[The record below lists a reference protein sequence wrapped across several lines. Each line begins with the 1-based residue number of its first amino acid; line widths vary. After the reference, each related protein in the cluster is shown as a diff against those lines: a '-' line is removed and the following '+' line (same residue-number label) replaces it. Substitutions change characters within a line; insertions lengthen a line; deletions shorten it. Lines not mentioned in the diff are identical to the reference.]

1 MSRMFLSEMEMCTM
15 RGEPEIIKKAFS
27 TEQSSKQQLE
37 VKGKLVQKIFVI
49 PSGPASTWTL
59 EWWQV
64 DVVVVGVARLDAQ
77 PPQVALHRVHGDQA
91 ECSSSSSS

>member
-1 MSRMFLSEMEMCTM
+1 M

-49 PSGPASTWTL
+49 PSGPVSTWTL

-64 DVVVVGVARLDAQ
+64 DVVVVGVARLDAK

-91 ECSSSSSS
+91 ELFSSSSSTTS